1 MERYPQENAEQN
13 DGRSD
18 LDPED
23 SAELSERD
31 FNTRSPGLGQL
42 ISDRFD
48 KSRHEPQPGL
58 DPLGM
63 IDEGREDQRP
73 GRDHGEKAEGVR
85 FRELAECRMAAG
97 LNGQH
102 KRICA
107 FSAGAS

>member
-1 MERYPQENAEQN
+1 MERYPQENAEEN
-13 DGRSD
+13 DGRSN
-18 LDPED
+18 LDPDD

-42 ISDRFD
+42 ISDGFD
-48 KSRHEPQPGL
+48 KSRHEAQPCL

-63 IDEGREDQRP
+63 VDEGGNDQRP
-73 GRDHGEKAEGVR
+73 CRDHREKAEGMR
-85 FRELAECRMAAG
+85 FSELTERRMAAG

-107 FSAGAS
+107 FSAGAP